1 MQKIISMLK
10 SIYIKNFA
18 IIEEVE
24 LEFSSGLNI
33 LTGETGAGKSII
45 VDAISIAF
53 GERASSDLIRNGANK
68 SIVECIFDLS
78 NTKDKVDLSSFDEY
92 LDGNELIIRRE
103 IPIKGNSRSFIND
116 TPVPTS
122 KLRELSD
129 LLIDF
134 LGQHE
139 HQTLLYSSKQLRILD
154 NFAENHSLISEYQ
167 QVLTELTEL
176 IYHLKEYNSK
186 KDSLF
191 DKKDD
196 IIAKINL
203 LNRVNPSP
211 NEDEEIN
218 AKLKKI
224 ENAEFLSSLAN
235 ELYNVVFDGDFSCY
249 QQLHR
254 AKKIIDNLSKYDDKF
269 NEYDAE
275 INSIAI
281 SLKEFSVFVKSFL
294 DSIDFNPLEIE
305 QLRERY
311 SELKKI
317 IRQFGSLENAIDAR
331 QSLRQELELID
342 KFDEKIAEIKDKIV
356 EKSRQ
361 LGNIAQKID
370 TRRKE
375 KSIKLSSEIV
385 EKLKNLGIEKAQ
397 FEVSFTQSP
406 TNGFEEI
413 FEQPC
418 AIIEDNFYKTF
429 SNGIS
434 HCEFLISTNPGFSVQ
449 PLKNVASGGE
459 ISRIMLAIKSIIAK
473 ADNIPLLIFD
483 EIDTGISGKIAQK
496 VAQEMKE
503 LSKFHQ
509 IIAITHLPQVAAA
522 GDRNFIVEKIPL
534 LDDTIVRSKA
544 LNAEEKVKEIAKML
558 SGEKISEYAIK
569 NARELIKSVAYE

>member
-1 MQKIISMLK
+1 MLK

-18 IIEEVE
+18 IIEEIV
-24 LEFSSGLNI
+24 LEFSNGLNI

-45 VDAISIAF
+45 VDAISIVF
-53 GERASSDLIRNGANK
+53 GERASGDLIRTGSNK
-68 SIVECIFDLS
+68 AIVECIFDLS
-78 NTKDKVDLSSFDEY
+78 NIKETINLSNFDEY
-92 LDGNELIIRRE
+92 IEGSDLIIRRE
-103 IPIKGNSRSFIND
+103 IPIKGNSRCFIND
-116 TPVPTS
+116 TPVQTS
-122 KLRELSD
+122 KLRELSE

-139 HQTLLYSSKQLRILD
+139 HQTLLYSSKQLEILD
-154 NFAENHSLISEYQ
+154 NYADNHSLISEYQ
-167 QVLTELTEL
+167 QVLKELSEL
-176 IYHLKEYNSK
+176 IYHLKEYHSKRNDIFHK
-186 KDSLF
+186 KDE
-191 DKKDD
+191 
-196 IIAKINL
+196 IIANINL
-203 LNRVNPSP
+203 LKKVNPLP

-218 AKLKKI
+218 SKLKKI
-224 ENAEFLSSLAN
+224 ENAEFLSSLSN
-235 ELYNVVFDGDFSCY
+235 ELYNIIFDGDFSCY

-254 AKKIIDNLSKYDDKF
+254 AKKIVDNLSKYDEKF
-269 NEYDAE
+269 NEYDSE
-275 INSIAI
+275 LNSIAI

-311 SELKKI
+311 AELKKI
-317 IRQFGSLENAIDAR
+317 IRQFGSLENAIDALHT
-331 QSLRQELELID
+331 LRQELELID
-342 KFDEKIAEIKDKIV
+342 KFDEKIAEIKDKIIA
-356 EKSRQ
+356 KSRQ
-361 LGNIAQKID
+361 LGDFAQKID
-370 TRRKE
+370 IRRKE
-375 KSIKLSSEIV
+375 KADKLCVEIV
-385 EKLKNLGIEKAQ
+385 RKLKNLGIEKAQ
-397 FEVSFTQSP
+397 FEVAFTQSIA
-406 TNGFEEI
+406 NNFDAI

-418 AIIEDNFYKTF
+418 AIIDEKCYKTF

-434 HCEFLISTNPGFSVQ
+434 QCEFLISTNPGFDVH

-503 LSKFHQ
+503 LSKLHQ

-534 LDDTIVRSKA
+534 LDDTVVRSKA
-544 LNAEEKVKEIAKML
+544 LSADEKVKEIAKML

-569 NARELIKSVAYE
+569 NAKELIKSVAYE